1 MRCRNDPKRPRMTEA
16 GNHLAIQELEVR
28 RGRNTLIEGLRF
40 SLSPGQR
47 ALIVGPNGTGKTS
60 LLRILAGI
68 APVTRGEVRLDDVP
82 STGWGPAQLG
92 RIAYRGH
99 LDGLKLD
106 LSGRENIA
114 FYAALRNRP
123 MPDRTVIERLRIG
136 TVLDRPV
143 RQLSAGQR
151 RRVGF
156 AVLKTLDAAVW
167 MLDEPA
173 TNLDAEG
180 RELIS
185 AWIDEHTAVGGIAI
199 IATHLPENLT
209 APGAVLVEL

>member
-1 MRCRNDPKRPRMTEA
+1 MTEA
-16 GNHLAIQELEVR
+16 RIHLSVRALEVR
-28 RGRNTLIEGLRF
+28 RGRHPLIEGLDLELA
-40 SLSPGQR
+40 SGQR

-68 APVTRGEVRLDDVP
+68 APVTQGQVLLNDAP
-82 STGWGPAQLG
+82 STRWGPEERG
-92 RIAYRGH
+92 KIAYRGH

-114 FYAALRNRP
+114 FYAALRNQP
-123 MPDRTVIERLRIG
+123 MPVTAVLDRLRISDII
-136 TVLDRPV
+136 DRPV

-156 AVLKTLDAAVW
+156 AVLKALNAAVW

-180 RELIS
+180 RDLIAS
-185 AWIDEHTAVGGIAI
+185 WVEEHTAGGGIAI
-199 IATHLPENLT
+199 IATHLPEQLA
-209 APGAVLVEL
+209 APGATLVEL